1 MPVGKKNKRLIGYRK
16 MAGFTQDD
24 MALML
29 GINRSTY
36 CNKENGRAE
45 FTDKEMNEIHRVLND
60 VLKPVAISQDLKI
73 TDIFF

>member
-1 MPVGKKNKRLIGYRK
+1 MGKKNKRLIGYRK

-29 GINRSTY
+29 GMNRSTY
-36 CNKENGRAE
+36 CNKENGKAE
-45 FTDKEMNEIHRVLND
+45 FTDTEMHEIHRALSD
-60 VLKPVAISQDLKI
+60 ILKPPVIVQELKI